1 MAVSKPLPGQQIDR
15 TAPAAQNILAAYA
28 FNEGGGLRIN
38 DSVGVR
44 PSASGSAT
52 ALTWSGRGGV
62 FNGASTVVDVSRAN
76 PGLLKTSKFSGLVK
90 FNTTAAGQVALMTAW
105 RIGVSPGWEFSINTS
120 HQLYFIFSDAAGS
133 NYFIVATTATFND
146 GKDHVAEFTYGGS
159 NAGAGVSIYVDGA
172 KQALSIST
180 AGTADPGTV
189 TDFSILIGRRNSA
202 GQPNWYAGSIGAL
215 ALWSAK
221 IDAGFAQAITA
232 NPWQL
237 WPDDQIVFAPAAGT
251 TGTSSATV
259 TLTGSATGAVAVAGA
274 SSQTLPLTGTSTG
287 AVSVAGASAGTV
299 NLTGTATG
307 AAAVAGASSATV
319 SLTGSA
325 TGTSAI
331 AGASS
336 GTVDLAGTATGTIP
350 PLAVSGA
357 SAGTFDLSGTST
369 ASVAVA
375 GASAGTVALTGTAA
389 GTAPVAGA
397 SSSTLALTGSAAGT
411 VAVAG
416 ASSVTIALTGSATG
430 LVQNFSAVSNGTFT
444 LAGTATGSV
453 DVAGASAAQID
464 IGGAAA
470 FTIRT
475 ILGSSA
481 GRVQTS
487 ASRTE
492 ALNSA
497 DRQNTYNP
505 ERIAAGSG
513 KRGSNTQTQRR

>member
-1 MAVSKPLPGQQIDR
+1 MAVSKPLAGAQIDR
-15 TAPAAQNILAAYA
+15 AAPAAQGILGAWA
-28 FNEGGGLRIN
+28 FNEGAGSRVGDSVSKAN
-38 DSVGVR
+38 DSFGI
-44 PSASGSAT
+44 AANL
-52 ALTWSGRGGV
+52 AWKNGGF
-62 FNGASTVVDVSRAN
+62 FNGSSSSVVVPNKNFPFLKST
-76 PGLLKTSKFSGLVK
+76 PFSGFAEVEWK
-90 FNTTAAGQVALMTAW
+90 SSGAIQCIFGTWVQST
-105 RIGVSPGWEFSINTS
+105 SPGWMFYVTSTGALRLIFTDAGGTNYFNRYSTRTLDARRHTVGFTYDGSAANTGIK
-120 HQLYFIFSDAAGS
+120 LFLDGAELAGS
-133 NYFIVATTATFND
+133 NTTN
-146 GKDHVAEFTYGGS
+146 
-159 NAGAGVSIYVDGA
+159 
-172 KQALSIST
+172 
-180 AGTADPGTV
+180 GTADPGT
-189 TDFSILIGRRNSA
+189 LAGANLYIGRNASA
-202 GQPNWYAGSIGAL
+202 ASTVYWFNGGINGAALYGAKLDPML
-215 ALWSAK
+215 ARSVTSNL
-221 IDAGFAQAITA
+221 
-232 NPWQL
+232 WQL